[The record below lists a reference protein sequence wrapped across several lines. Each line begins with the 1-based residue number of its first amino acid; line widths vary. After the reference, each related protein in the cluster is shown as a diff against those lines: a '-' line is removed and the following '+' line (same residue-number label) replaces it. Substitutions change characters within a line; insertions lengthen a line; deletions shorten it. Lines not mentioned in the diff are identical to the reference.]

1 VIDFPST
8 VKDRPEKECYVKEL
22 MSGNEAIAR
31 GAFECGVRF
40 AAGYPGT
47 PSTEIMEA
55 FAKYPGVYA
64 EWSPNE
70 KVAMEVGIGA
80 ALAGSRAMVVMKHVG
95 VNVAA
100 DPLFTASYTGTNGAL
115 VVITADDPSLH
126 SSQNEQDNRHY
137 ARFAKIPML
146 EPADSEEAKAFIKR
160 AFELSEKFDT
170 PVFLRSTTR
179 VSHSKS
185 VVNLEE
191 PMAVEDRTAI
201 RFNAEKFVMVP
212 MNARKRRIVVEKRMQ
227 DLQVFAETFS
237 ENRIELN
244 SFDVGI
250 ITAGISYHYAKDVF
264 PEYSYLKL
272 GMVHPL
278 PVGLIR
284 EFAAR
289 VRKIYVIE
297 ELDPFLEEQIRAM
310 GIEVTGKEIFPYTGE
325 FDPGVIEQAIAGGS
339 KTVRSLPEIPIPPR
353 PPNLCP
359 GCPHRGL
366 FYVLGKLKV
375 FVTGDIGCYTLS
387 FMKPLEGLHSC
398 ICMGAGIGMAHGMS
412 KVLGEKGRG
421 KVVGVIGDSTF
432 LHSGITPLL
441 DMAYNHSD
449 AVIII
454 CDNRT
459 TAMTGMQEHPGT
471 GFTLHGEKTMGVDI
485 AALVKTLGVEGVRI
499 VDPYDLKA
507 VRTVLKEELA
517 RSGPSVVISRRA
529 CVLFKREK
537 SFPRKPFRIDPEKC
551 TGCRLCLG
559 LGCPPIAWQILD
571 NEPDGIA
578 NEAKGKGRKGVA
590 VIDRNLCTGCGLCAQ
605 LCKSEAITEEKE

>member
-1 VIDFPST
+1 
-8 VKDRPEKECYVKEL
+8 

-31 GAFECGVRF
+31 GAYEYGARF

-55 FAKYPGVYA
+55 FASYPDVYA

-80 ALAGSRAMVVMKHVG
+80 ALAGAKVMVVMKHVG

-137 ARFAKIPML
+137 ARFAKIAML
-146 EPADSEEAKAFIKR
+146 EPADSQEAKEYIKLAFQI
-160 AFELSEKFDT
+160 SEQFDT

-185 VVNLEE
+185 VVTVEE
-191 PMAVEDRTAI
+191 PRMVEDHTAI

-212 MNARKRRIVVEKRMQ
+212 MNARKRRIVVEKR
-227 DLQVFAETFS
+227 LQNLRDFAESFP
-237 ENRIELN
+237 ENRMEMN
-244 SFDVGI
+244 STDVGV
-250 ITAGISYHYAKDVF
+250 ITAGMPYNYMKDVF
-264 PEYSYLKL
+264 PDYSYLKL
-272 GMVHPL
+272 GMVYPL
-278 PVGLIR
+278 PVELIR
-284 EFAAR
+284 QFASR
-289 VRKIYVIE
+289 VRKLYVLE
-297 ELDPFLEEQIRAM
+297 ELDPFIEEQIRSL
-310 GIEVTGKEIFPYTGE
+310 GITVTGKEIFPYTNE
-325 FDPGVIEQAIAGGS
+325 FDPGIIENALTGS
-339 KTVRSLPEIPIPPR
+339 RKEVSRISPHEEIPPR

-398 ICMGAGIGMAHGMS
+398 ICMGASIGMAHGMS
-412 KVLGEKGRG
+412 KALGEKGRG

-432 LHSGITPLL
+432 IHSGITPLL
-441 DMAYNHSD
+441 DMAYNRSD
-449 AVIII
+449 AVIVI

-459 TAMTGMQEHPGT
+459 TAMTGMQEHPAT
-471 GFTLHGEKTMGVDI
+471 GFTLQGE
-485 AALVKTLGVEGVRI
+485 KTLGVDLAALAGTLGIGSVRI
-499 VDPYDLKA
+499 VDPHDLKL
-507 VRTVLKEELA
+507 VRNVLKEELA
-517 RSGPSVVISRRA
+517 KEGPSVVISRRS
-529 CVLFKREK
+529 CVLFKREA
-537 SFPRKPFRIDPEKC
+537 STPGKPLRVDEDVC
-551 TGCRLCLG
+551 TGCRQCLG
-559 LGCPPIAWQILD
+559 LGCPPITWKPRQEVPAA
-571 NEPDGIA
+571 EESKARKKRDGI
-578 NEAKGKGRKGVA
+578 A
-590 VIDRNLCTGCGLCAQ
+590 VIDRNLCTGCGLCRQ
-605 LCKSEAITEEKE
+605 LCKAGAIMEYM